1 MASRMF
7 VWVSKVRPARA
18 LPVLLAMALVFVHL
32 PLFSQASQSAIQGA
46 VYDQTHA
53 VIAGATVTV
62 TDVARGAARNLTTD
76 SAGQYGANDL
86 VPGKY
91 TVRVEAKGFQ
101 ALEQSNVTL
110 EVGQTIRVDVTLM
123 PGEQTQTITVSSEA
137 PAIDTT
143 DAQFG
148 GTVNND
154 LVNALPL
161 NGRNFQRLVQLHPGV
176 VTLAGNG
183 TGTGQVT
190 NGRRTGDDLY
200 RVEGITTVA
209 QSAGLTGVLNGS
221 YRSGDSSSLLPIDAI
236 QEFNTEQNP
245 KAQEGW
251 KEGSTIS
258 IAVKSGTN
266 ALHGSAYVF
275 GRDTEATD
283 AGNAFPLPGH
293 TSPSITP
300 ATLEQFG
307 GSAGGRIIKDKL
319 FWFASYEGLRDAL
332 GDTVVNTIPT
342 DISTGNATTSMVDA
356 CLALG
361 PAKINALSAQ
371 LAGITNTTTCTI
383 APSSSSFENL
393 FPYNPTSSTLF
404 NPPLTTNGPLNNGVF
419 KADYIPGP
427 HHHIN
432 GTVFVAK
439 SVQFVNQTS
448 GELLPQWELNLSDNV
463 YMYTGS
469 WTWVPNSTWVND
481 VRLGTAYFDNSTLL
495 ADRNMLPSDA
505 YPAGYGF
512 PTGVTNRALGGLPN
526 LTFSGFTGFLGSGT
540 RGPSERGP
548 EGNIDLVD
556 NVSYLHGK
564 HAFKFGFEYVDILFD
579 QNPTDQ
585 AEGQIKFSSLQ
596 NFLQGKTNGGTI
608 LVGNPL
614 TSFRSHWYAGYF
626 QDDWRLTPKVT
637 LNLGLRYEYYGAP
650 FEKNNYFGN
659 FNPNVNPL
667 TTSPIQQVGPGEPF
681 PTLYSPDKFDFSPRV
696 GVAWD
701 VKGNGKTVVRSAVS
715 VMSDYQNMQ
724 GTVGLAPFGASIPD
738 IGLNLAGTVINAH
751 TPDQLSFGKGALDS
765 GVACNNVGSCG
776 WNQTGP
782 VFPITTAIQC
792 TDAVPCTVQAV
803 ATKLPQ
809 PRAVEWTLDIER
821 AITNNLTLDV
831 AYVGNHGYNEEYVT
845 DLNQP
850 AIGAGWDTGAVT
862 ACLAS
867 APKYGSCTPDT
878 AAEIGQY
885 SNTFKYINYIDQTR
899 SGAVSDYN
907 ALQVI
912 LQERV
917 SHGLSFLAGYTYSHS
932 LDDAVSYPSVPTT
945 PLLNYANGNA
955 DLRNRFTI
963 SPSYLVPGVKTPGQ
977 MLEGWSVS
985 GLIVA
990 QSGQPWF
997 PTDSNTNDFLGN
1009 GEVNNGNPIQSWN
1022 FVGPKSAFR
1031 ATQTAFPCYGP
1042 AATAVATSS
1051 STLSGCASIGTSFTT
1066 PNAGTAV
1073 IAAEC
1078 MSAAQAAYAPGS
1090 TNAQLAVAALN
1101 NYGCYVANGG
1111 TTVPGGGIL
1120 TPPAFGTIGDANRNI
1135 FRGPN
1140 YYNVDLSI
1148 GKVWKFKER
1157 YSAQFRA
1164 EFFNLFNRAD
1174 FIGVPQQANPSKGLS
1189 GQFGCSCSTPDSS
1202 TLNPNPVLGSGGP
1215 RHIQFGLKL
1224 LF

>member
-1 MASRMF
+1 MTSRIF
-7 VWVSKVRPARA
+7 TGWEHAANKVRKGS
-18 LPVLLAMALVFVHL
+18 PVLMAILALLLASVS
-32 PLFSQASQSAIQGA
+32 LFAQANQSAIQGA
-46 VYDQTHA
+46 VYDQSHA

-62 TDVARGAARNLTTD
+62 TDVARGAQRVLTTD

-86 VPGKY
+86 LPGKY
-91 TVRVEAKGFQ
+91 TVRAESKGFQ
-101 ALEQSNVTL
+101 ILEQSNVTL
-110 EVGQTIRVDVTLM
+110 EVGQTIRVDLTLM

-137 PAIDTT
+137 PAVDTT

-209 QSAGLTGVLNGS
+209 QSANLTGVLNGS

-266 ALHGSAYVF
+266 AIHGSAYAF
-275 GRDTEATD
+275 GRDTLATD
-283 AGNAFPLPGH
+283 AANAFTH
-293 TSPSITP
+293 TITP

-319 FWFASYEGLRDAL
+319 FWFASYEGLRDSL
-332 GDTVVNTIPT
+332 GDTTVNTIPV
-342 DISTGNATTSMVDA
+342 DVSLANIAGNGPAGNPGTSMVDA
-356 CLALG
+356 CLSLKGAVN
-361 PAKINALSAQ
+361 PLSAR

-383 APSSSSFENL
+383 APSSASFENL
-393 FPYNPTSSTLF
+393 FPFNTTTSTNF

-432 GTVFVAK
+432 GTYFTSKA
-439 SVQFVNQTS
+439 VQFVNQTA
-448 GELLPQWELNLSDNV
+448 GELLPQWELNLADAV
-463 YMYTGS
+463 QMYTGS
-469 WTWVPNSTWVND
+469 WTWVPNSAWVND
-481 VRLGTAYFDNSTLL
+481 VRVGAAYFNNSTLL
-495 ADRNMLPSDA
+495 GDRNMLPQNP
-505 YPAGYGF
+505 YPGGYSF
-512 PTGVTNRALGGLPN
+512 PTGVTNPAYGGLPEI
-526 LTFSGFTGFLGSGT
+526 TFSAFTGILGSGT
-540 RGPSERGP
+540 RGHSQRGP

-579 QNPTDQ
+579 GVPSDQ
-585 AEGQIKFSSLQ
+585 AEGMIKFKTLA
-596 NFLQGKTNGGTI
+596 NFLQGTTNGGTI
-608 LVGNPL
+608 LVGNPA
-614 TSFRSHWYAGYF
+614 TNVRSHWYAGYF

-650 FEKNNYFGN
+650 TERNNYLGN
-659 FNPNVNPL
+659 FNPNVNPA
-667 TTSPIQQVGPGEPF
+667 TTSAVEQVGPGEPVAS
-681 PTLYSPDKFDFSPRV
+681 LYNPDKNDFSPRV

-701 VKGNGKTVVRSAVS
+701 VTGNGKTVVRSAVS
-715 VMSDYQNMQ
+715 LMTDYQNLQ
-724 GTVGLAPFGASIPD
+724 NTVGVNPFGASIPS
-738 IGLNLAGTVINAH
+738 IGLNLAGTDANLH
-751 TPDQLSFGKGALDS
+751 SPDMPSFSAAQL
-765 GVACNNVGSCG
+765 NTG
-776 WNQTGP
+776 WNTTGP
-782 VFPITTAIQC
+782 VFPISGSQSVCTNASQC
-792 TDAVPCTVQAV
+792 SVAAVDPH
-803 ATKLPQ
+803 LPQ
-809 PRAVEWTLDIER
+809 PRAVEWTLDVER

-831 AYVGNHGYNEEYVT
+831 AYVGNHGFDEEMVV

-850 AIGAGWDTGAVT
+850 AIGAGWTSSAVSTCITTNVCAANAAAEGGQYDTPGFAGGTFPYLSYINEVQ
-862 ACLAS
+862 
-867 APKYGSCTPDT
+867 DT
-878 AAEIGQY
+878 AV
-885 SNTFKYINYIDQTR
+885 SNYD
-899 SGAVSDYN
+899 

-912 LQERV
+912 LNERV
-917 SHGLSFLAGYTYSHS
+917 THGLSFLAGYTYSHS
-932 LDDAVSYPSVPTT
+932 LDDAVNLPST
-945 PLLNYANGNA
+945 PSNLLLNYASGNS
-955 DLRNRFTI
+955 DIRNRFTI
-963 SPSYLVPGVKTPGQ
+963 SPSYSIPGIKVPGQ

-985 GLIVA
+985 GLIA
-990 QSGQPWF
+990 LQSGQPWY
-997 PTDSNTNDFLGN
+997 PTDSTSDDLLGN
-1009 GEVNNGNPIQSWN
+1009 GEFNNPNAASSGTPIQTWN
-1022 FVGPKSAFR
+1022 FEGPKSAFS
-1031 ATQTAFPCYGP
+1031 AGPSPFPCYGP
-1042 AATAVATSS
+1042 LSGCTTVGAGGFTNPNAATA
-1051 STLSGCASIGTSFTT
+1051 
-1066 PNAGTAV
+1066 P

-1078 MSAAQAAYAPGS
+1078 LSAAQAPYAPGS

-1101 NYGCYVANGG
+1101 NFGCYVAKGG
-1111 TTVPGGGIL
+1111 TATPGGGIL
-1120 TPPAFGTIGDANRNI
+1120 TPPAFGTIGDASRNI
-1135 FRGPN
+1135 FRGPS

-1148 GKVWKFKER
+1148 AKTWKFKER

-1174 FIGVPQQANPSKGLS
+1174 FIGVPGQLNPDKGLS

-1202 TLNPNPVLGSGGP
+1202 ALNPNPVLGSGGP

>member
-1 MASRMF
+1 MHSRGF
-7 VWVSKVRPARA
+7 TCWGKLKLRTA
-18 LPVLLAMALVFVHL
+18 LQVLTAMVALSLLCL

-46 VYDQTHA
+46 VYDQSHA

-62 TDVARGAARNLTTD
+62 TDVARGAARTLTTD

-86 VPGKY
+86 LPGKY
-91 TVRVEAKGFQ
+91 SVRAEAKGFQ
-101 ALEQSNVTL
+101 ILQQENVTL
-110 EVGQTIRVDVTLM
+110 EVGQTVRVDLTLM
-123 PGEQTQTITVSSEA
+123 PGEQTQTVTVTSEA

-245 KAQEGW
+245 KADEGW
-251 KEGSTIS
+251 KEGSTVS

-266 ALHGSAYVF
+266 ALHGSAYAF

-342 DISTGNATTSMVDA
+342 DISTGNPTTSMVDA

-361 PAKINALSAQ
+361 PSKINPLSAK
-371 LAGITNTTTCTI
+371 LAGITDTTACTI
-383 APSSSSFENL
+383 APASGSFENL

-469 WTWVPNSTWVND
+469 WTWVPNSAWVND

-505 YPAGYGF
+505 YPAGYSF
-512 PTGVTNRALGGLPN
+512 PTGVTDRTLGGLPN
-526 LTFSGFTGFLGSGT
+526 ITFSGFTGFLGSGT

-585 AEGQIKFSSLQ
+585 AEGQIKFSSTKTATTLE
-596 NFLQGKTNGGTI
+596 NFLQGFTGGGTI
-608 LVGNPL
+608 LIGNPQ

-626 QDDWRLTPKVT
+626 QDDWRLTPRVT

-659 FNPNVNPL
+659 FNPNVNSA

-681 PTLYSPDKFDFSPRV
+681 SSLYNPDKFDFSPRV

-701 VKGNGKTVVRSAVS
+701 LTGNGKTVVRSAVS
-715 VMSDYQNMQ
+715 VMSDYQNLQ
-724 GTVGLAPFGASIPD
+724 GTVGLAPFGANIPD
-738 IGLNLAGTVINAH
+738 IGLNLAGTPINAH
-751 TPDQLSFGKGALDS
+751 TPDQLSFGKNQL
-765 GVACNNVGSCG
+765 NTG
-776 WNQTGP
+776 WNTIGP

-803 ATKLPQ
+803 DTQLPQ
-809 PRAVEWTLDIER
+809 PRAVEWTIDIER
-821 AITNNLTLDV
+821 TITNNLTLDT

-850 AIGAGWDTGAVT
+850 AIGAGWDPGTVS

-867 APKYGSCTPDT
+867 APTYNSCNANTP
-878 AAEIGQY
+878 AEIGQY
-885 SNTFKYINYIDQTR
+885 SDTFKYINYINQTR

-932 LDDAVSYPSVPTT
+932 LDDAVSYPSVPTN
-945 PLLNYANGNA
+945 LRLNYANGNA

-963 SPSYLVPGVKTPGQ
+963 SPSYLVPGIKTPGQ

-1009 GEVNNGNPIQSWN
+1009 GEVNNGNPIQTWN

-1042 AATAVATSS
+1042 AATAASLNS

-1066 PNAGTAV
+1066 PNVATAA

-1078 MSAAQAAYAPGS
+1078 MTAAQAAYAPGS

-1111 TTVPGGGIL
+1111 TAVPGGGIL

-1148 GKVWKFKER
+1148 GKTWKFKER